1 MRFELELYRK
11 NGNVLPINYK
21 YELSAWIYKTL
32 YTANKE
38 FADWLHKEGYPYNNK
53 RFKLFTFSDLRLY
66 NFKARGD
73 RLHLSASTTHLTVS
87 FCINKAVQHF
97 LQGIFANQHL
107 GIGDKISQ
115 IDFEVRSV
123 QSLPLPD
130 FNNEMKF
137 RALSPI
143 CVSTG
148 ETENGKFR
156 QKFLPPDHPQ
166 YAEILFANLERKMA
180 AGMASGGIEKIG
192 FGNTTTKNFELL
204 SEPKRKKITIKAHT
218 AQKSDVVAYQFD
230 FAIKAP
236 AQLLEIGYK
245 AGFGEKNSLG
255 FGCVDLL
262 KQ

>member
-1 MRFELELYRK
+1 MAGYSLLIINTSYLHGFTKPYTMPIK
-11 NGNVLPINYK
+11 NLPTGSTKKDTPTTTNDSNY
-21 YELSAWIYKTL
+21 LPFPT
-32 YTANKE
+32 
-38 FADWLHKEGYPYNNK
+38 
-53 RFKLFTFSDLRLY
+53 SDSI

-73 RLHLSASTTHLTVS
+73 RLHLSASTSHLTVS

-130 FNNEMKF
+130 FYNEMKF

-148 ETENGKFR
+148 ETENGTFR

-180 AGMASGGIEKIG
+180 AGMASGGIEKVG

-236 AQLLEIGYK
+236 APLLEIGYK

-255 FGCVDLL
+255 FGCVEVVA
-262 KQ
+262 